1 MKYIITGNEIHE
13 YRAVIEADTQ
23 EEAEQK
29 FIQEVLPDLEPD
41 DIHGWQFHDTRIM
54 AKESEDEI

>member
-1 MKYIITGNEIHE
+1 MKYIISGNEIHE
-13 YRAVIEADTQ
+13 FRAEIEAGSQ

-41 DIHGWQFHDTRIM
+41 DIHSWQWHETQIM
-54 AKESEDEI
+54 AKEDE

>member
-1 MKYIITGNEIHE
+1 MKYIISGNEIHE
-13 YRAVIEADTQ
+13 FRAEIEAGSQ

-41 DIHGWQFHDTRIM
+41 DIHSWQWHETQIM
-54 AKESEDEI
+54 AKEVE